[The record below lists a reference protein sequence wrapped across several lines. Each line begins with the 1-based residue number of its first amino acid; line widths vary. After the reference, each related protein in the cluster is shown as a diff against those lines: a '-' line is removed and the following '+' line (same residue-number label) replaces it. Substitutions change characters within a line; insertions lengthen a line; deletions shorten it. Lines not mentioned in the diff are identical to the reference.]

1 MVLGVARQRSTMKST
16 TISVLQAHAD
26 ASAAVAH
33 VIARMSLARAASAL
47 RVVDFRQAAAPAAGV
62 EAVPLVAVSATR
74 SPTRR
79 WS

>member
-1 MVLGVARQRSTMKST
+1 MVLGVARQRNTMKST
-16 TISVLQAHAD
+16 TISVLQARAD

-47 RVVDFRQAAAPAAGV
+47 RVVDFRQAAAPAVGV
-62 EAVPLVAVSATR
+62 EAVALVAVSATR